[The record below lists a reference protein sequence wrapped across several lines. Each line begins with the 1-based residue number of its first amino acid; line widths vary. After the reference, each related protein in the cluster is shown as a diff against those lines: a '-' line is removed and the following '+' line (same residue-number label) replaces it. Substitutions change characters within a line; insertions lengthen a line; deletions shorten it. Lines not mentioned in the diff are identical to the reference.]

1 MSSRPTAPRAAASHS
16 AAYRAL
22 CHYDRA
28 LAALRGEGYRDLP
41 PSLRTELLG
50 RLGRERIALLRK
62 IVRQGRPP
70 IDP

>member
-1 MSSRPTAPRAAASHS
+1 
-16 AAYRAL
+16 L

-41 PSLRTELLG
+41 PSLRTELLE